1 VIYIILGIL
10 YENFLY
16 PITVMS
22 TLPPA
27 ALGGLLT
34 LFIFNYP
41 LSLYAFAR
49 LILLLGIVMKNG
61 TILIDFANDAILEG
75 KTSLEAIQQACQA
88 RFRPIL
94 MTTFWLSWE
103 QSRSVLA
110 WAV

>member
-1 VIYIILGIL
+1 
-10 YENFLY
+10 
-16 PITVMS
+16 
-22 TLPPA
+22 
-27 ALGGLLT
+27 
-34 LFIFNYP
+34 
-41 LSLYAFAR
+41 
-49 LILLLGIVMKNG
+49 MKNG